1 MTQRAV
7 RRPRMRP
14 RFEFELHKGESQ
26 QLLSAVSARLR
37 QPECDVQGR
46 VLPNHIELTTCARQC
61 HVWSPRLTLHVEAFD
76 DGTETLCGRF
86 SPHPNVWT
94 GFLTLYATL
103 FMGGVFGLIFGF
115 SQWSLGMTPWG
126 LVGVPVAL
134 ALSAFAYGAAFIGQ
148 GLGAEE
154 MYTIRSFID
163 DAMRS
168 VREAES
174 TALDESKIRISAR
187 AS

>member
-1 MTQRAV
+1 
-7 RRPRMRP
+7 
-14 RFEFELHKGESQ
+14 
-26 QLLSAVSARLR
+26 
-37 QPECDVQGR
+37 
-46 VLPNHIELTTCARQC
+46 
-61 HVWSPRLTLHVEAFD
+61 VEAFE
-76 DGTETLCGRF
+76 DGSETLCGRF

-115 SQWSLGMTPWG
+115 SQWSLSMTPWG

-134 ALSAFAYGAAFIGQ
+134 ALAAFTYGAAFIGQ

-154 MYTIRSFID
+154 MYTIRSFVD
-163 DAMRS
+163 DAMRN
-168 VREAES
+168 VREPELAS
-174 TALDESKIRISAR
+174 LDESKIRVSAR